1 MIRFHNYKKAQKEL
15 KIIKKHNQFKIYQFK
30 IYRDKTYQFKIYR
43 RKIINLRFI
52 KLKKHLSGKK

>member
-30 IYRDKTYQFKIYR
+30 IYRHKTYQFKIYR
-43 RKIINLRFI
+43 RKIYQFKI
-52 KLKKHLSGKK
+52 HQA